1 MPGPMTKPPRE
12 ASPRHEPSPAR
23 RTPPNPWLRALRSV
37 VTVAALA
44 AWAWLLFLRHRH
56 RALRQDASAAIPN
69 QVHLVKMVQ
78 DPASRADFAFCFTD
92 FLAAY
97 AAWHHWRPRAMYLHT
112 NAGEAAVRDA
122 RAGLSGRWTER
133 LLRIPGLAVVAAD
146 ADAAADR
153 VAVEA
158 VRAAGG
164 IALAFDVFALQDVG
178 GYRRGR
184 HEFVSYRL
192 GEGGAAG
199 HDFFMAARGSGVVEA
214 WAERLRRRP
223 GGEGASSPSELI
235 LREGSARTAGAAAQ
249 GVRLMDADEF
259 VSDKR
264 DGSVTGRLLE
274 TARGGPHEEKW
285 TGERWEFLT
294 PRHLL
299 GRRSVFARAMYPVVR
314 ELVDAGVVDADE
326 DEIR

>member
-1 MPGPMTKPPRE
+1 
-12 ASPRHEPSPAR
+12 
-23 RTPPNPWLRALRSV
+23 
-37 VTVAALA
+37 
-44 AWAWLLFLRHRH
+44 
-56 RALRQDASAAIPN
+56 
-69 QVHLVKMVQ
+69 MVQ

-274 TARGGPHEEKW
+274 TARGGYWRGGRERNYPLERRGAPRAVLMQLDRPHEEKW

>member
-1 MPGPMTKPPRE
+1 MAALCYYNWNAHQYGAPSTKGPIAIPKHGRRLITSSSTFSPHLVPRLPPPPFGWHSLPPHHAGPDDETAAGGIAATRAVTR
-12 ASPRHEPSPAR
+12 ASDAPQ
-23 RTPPNPWLRALRSV
+23 PWLRALRSV

-223 GGEGASSPSELI
+223 GGEGA
-235 LREGSARTAGAAAQ
+235 
-249 GVRLMDADEF
+249 
-259 VSDKR
+259 KC
-264 DGSVTGRLLE
+264 
-274 TARGGPHEEKW
+274 
-285 TGERWEFLT
+285 
-294 PRHLL
+294 
-299 GRRSVFARAMYPVVR
+299 
-314 ELVDAGVVDADE
+314 
-326 DEIR
+326 